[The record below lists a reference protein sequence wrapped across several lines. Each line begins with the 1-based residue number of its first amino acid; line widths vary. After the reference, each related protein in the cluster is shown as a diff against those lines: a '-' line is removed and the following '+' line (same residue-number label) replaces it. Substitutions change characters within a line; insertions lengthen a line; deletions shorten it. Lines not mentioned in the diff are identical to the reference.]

1 MKHKIEN
8 MEKKVKKTNEENKET
23 PVKKPK
29 TKNLIIEMM
38 KENPS
43 ITMLQLSEQIGVTP
57 KAIEKQIM
65 RLRSVGLIKREGS
78 NRSGV
83 WRVIEK

>member
-1 MKHKIEN
+1 
-8 MEKKVKKTNEENKET
+8 MEKRTTKKEKKTEET

-29 TKNLIIEMM
+29 TKYLILEMM
-38 KENPS
+38 KETPS
-43 ITMLQLSEQIGVTP
+43 ITMLQLSEKIGVTP

-78 NRSGV
+78 NRSGTWKV
-83 WRVIEK
+83 FDK

>member
-1 MKHKIEN
+1 
-8 MEKKVKKTNEENKET
+8 MEKKSRKEKKAEET

-29 TKNLIIEMM
+29 TKYLILEMM

-43 ITMLQLSEQIGVTP
+43 ITMLQLSEKIGVTP

-65 RLRSVGLIKREGS
+65 RLRSLGMIKREGS
-78 NRSGV
+78 NRAGTWKV
-83 WRVIEK
+83 FDK

>member
-1 MKHKIEN
+1 

>member
-1 MKHKIEN
+1 LKHKIEN